1 MAEVCPAGNQHE
13 HVEGFD
19 AGESKGGVRKLNR
32 KEIVQYVWKNINL
45 LLRGRDKPLLTA

>member
-19 AGESKGGVRKLNR
+19 AGESKGGVWKPRGKGIVWYVRKIYESVIKR
-32 KEIVQYVWKNINL
+32 
-45 LLRGRDKPLLTA
+45 A